1 VEDRASL
8 ARGGGL
14 VAPALTLVNLFA
26 YAVTVAAARE
36 LSKDAYG
43 TLVALL
49 GVLLV
54 ACVPAIAL
62 QAVVA
67 GSVARGTADAGALLR
82 RCLLLGLGAAA
93 VAAALS
99 PVIAAFL
106 HSGVAGPFLVAAQ
119 LAPFAVMSGA
129 MGVLQGRE
137 RFGALALVI
146 VVQALGRG
154 AGVVPL
160 AFSGTGDD
168 VLLALLLGMLA
179 TALFG
184 VALVGLPGRGPS
196 FGLVEVA
203 HATGGILALLVLA
216 NVDVLLARNVLS
228 GDQSGRYAVG
238 SVLAKAAFWLP
249 QAVAVV
255 VFPRLSD
262 PLEGQALLRRSVLL
276 VGGLGVVEVLGCVV
290 LARPVLE
297 VTFGTAY
304 GSLSPYA
311 WLWVVQGAAL
321 SIVQLLVY
329 RAIAV
334 RDRVTGALIG
344 IAAVVE
350 TAVVLLWQP
359 DRPSQVIAVA
369 TSVAALTTASL
380 LLRLREPVH
389 TQTTTDP

>member
-1 VEDRASL
+1 MEDRASL

-26 YAVTVAAARE
+26 YAVTVAAARQ
-36 LSKDAYG
+36 LSKDDYG
-43 TLVALL
+43 SLVALL

-67 GSVARGTADAGALLR
+67 AAVARGTASAGALLR
-82 RCLLLGLGAAA
+82 RCLVLGVLASL
-93 VAAALS
+93 VAAALA
-99 PVIAAFL
+99 PVVAAFL
-106 HSGVAGPFLVAAQ
+106 HSGVTGPLLVAAQ
-119 LAPFAVMSGA
+119 LAPYAVMSGA
-129 MGVLQGRE
+129 LGVLQGRE
-137 RFGALALVI
+137 RFGALALV
-146 VVQALGRG
+146 VVAQALGRG
-154 AGVVPL
+154 AGLVPL

-168 VLLALLLGMLA
+168 VLLALLVGVLG

-184 VALVGLPGRGPS
+184 LVLVGLPVPGPS
-196 FGLVEVA
+196 FPLVEVV

-262 PLEGQALLRRSVLL
+262 PVEGPALLRRSVLL
-276 VGGLGVVEVLGCVV
+276 VGGLGLVELVGCVA

-297 VTFGTAY
+297 VTFGTSY

-311 WLWVVQGAAL
+311 WLWVVQGASL
-321 SIVQLLVY
+321 SVVQLLVY

-334 RDRVTGALIG
+334 HDRVTGALIG
-344 IAAVVE
+344 AGAALE
-350 TAVVLLWQP
+350 AAGVLLWQP
-359 DRPSQVIAVA
+359 TRPAEVIAVA
-369 TSVAALTTASL
+369 AAVAATTTATLL
-380 LLRLREPVH
+380 LLRPTSLKL
-389 TQTTTDP
+389 

>member
-26 YAVTVAAARE
+26 YVVTVAAARE

-67 GSVARGTADAGALLR
+67 RTVAQGDADAGALLR
-82 RCLLLGLGAAA
+82 RCLVLGVAASA
-93 VAAALS
+93 VAAVLA
-99 PVIAAFL
+99 PVVAAFL
-106 HSGVAGPFLVAAQ
+106 HSGVVGPLLVAAQ
-119 LAPFAVMSGA
+119 LAPFAVLSGA
-129 MGVLQGRE
+129 LGVLQGRE
-137 RFGALALVI
+137 RFGALALLI
-146 VVQALGRG
+146 VVQAFGRG

-160 AFSGTGDD
+160 AFSGSGDD
-168 VLLALLLGMLA
+168 VLLALLLGVVA
-179 TALFG
+179 TAVVG
-184 VALVGLPGRGPS
+184 VLLVGRPVSGPS
-196 FGLVEVA
+196 FGLLEVA
-203 HATGGILALLVLA
+203 HATSGILALLVLA

-228 GDQSGRYAVG
+228 GAESGRYAVG

-262 PLEGQALLRRSVLL
+262 PLVGSALLRRSVLV

-297 VTFGTAY
+297 VTFGTSY

-321 SIVQLLVY
+321 SVVQLLVY

-334 RDRVTGALIG
+334 HDRVPGALIG
-344 IAAVVE
+344 VGAVVE
-350 TAVVLLWQP
+350 SAVVLLWQP
-359 DRPSQVIAVA
+359 TRPAQVIAVA
-369 TSVAALTTASL
+369 TTVAVLTTATL
-380 LLRLREPVH
+380 LTRSR
-389 TQTTTDP
+389 